1 MGTSNSYG
9 GPGGGTPLIP
19 SWLGGSGGGMG
30 PDGGAPPAPQPAP
43 PAGPQ
48 PQSAPQ
54 PVPQPAPQPQA
65 GPLPTTAPAPVP
77 AAPSLPAIPAAA
89 AGDRFSAA
97 RNNLSRFARSGG
109 SNRRSLGRAV
119 SNYVSTA
126 SGGSRTAAER
136 MGASRAVGSS
146 LVGFLSNAAANGATQ
161 ALRAL
166 NLENLAGQ
174 PIEQIFLGLAD
185 YICPDGGTIDEGI
198 ARDAFIETIAEL
210 AEDGITNIDG
220 LTPDQMQTIFELYA
234 THAIEA
240 RLCNDIGTK
249 SITMPADASAAASVQ
264 SQLLD
269 FIRRGVSDALTRA
282 RTAMQALTPDR
293 VLSFVTGIYEQAFA
307 ILQSMG
313 DAEAETP

>member
-19 SWLGGSGGGMG
+19 SWLSGASAGTGTG
-30 PDGGAPPAPQPAP
+30 PDSGPPQGPQQPTLPTNPPPQPTLP
-43 PAGPQ
+43 P
-48 PQSAPQ
+48 
-54 PVPQPAPQPQA
+54 
-65 GPLPTTAPAPVP
+65 PLPSPLL
-77 AAPSLPAIPAAA
+77 APSLAPIPIAPSFPAIPAPA
-89 AGDRFSAA
+89 AGDRFSTA
-97 RNNLSRFARSGG
+97 RSNLSRFARSGG

-119 SNYVSTA
+119 SDYVSTA
-126 SGGSRTAAER
+126 LGGSRTAAQR
-136 MGASRAVGSS
+136 MGASRAVGSG
-146 LVGFLSNAAANGATQ
+146 LVGFLSNAVANGAEQ

-166 NLENLAGQ
+166 NLDSLAGQ

-185 YICPDGGTIDEGI
+185 YVCPDGGSIDEGI

-210 AEDGITNIDG
+210 AENGITNIDG
-220 LTPDQMQTIFELYA
+220 LTPDQMQTIFELYV

-249 SITMPADASAAASVQ
+249 SIIMPSDASVAASVQ
-264 SQLLD
+264 AQILD

-282 RTAMQALTPDR
+282 RTTIQGLTPDP

-307 ILQSMG
+307 ILQSLG
-313 DAEAETP
+313 DAEAETT